1 MIQNVQK
8 KGRKIL
14 IGIDEVSKSEEMI
27 SLHQNME
34 DGFVRVIRFIL
45 YALVY
50 MKIFRNFAMSK
61 TLPFSEERRQ

>member
-1 MIQNVQK
+1 
-8 KGRKIL
+8 
-14 IGIDEVSKSEEMI
+14 
-27 SLHQNME
+27 ME

-61 TLPFSEERRQ
+61 TLPFQKSDDSEDRTSEYDKNDGDVQEQIKH